1 MLLFQRGQH
10 IKVNWSL
17 EEERQRAQALI
28 ARCPTL
34 QRFQEKSE
42 KSEKSEKGE
51 VNVEW
56 TLQNPEDCLELLSE
70 L

>member
-42 KSEKSEKGE
+42 KMKK
-51 VNVEW
+51 VKKVR
-56 TLQNPEDCLELLSE
+56 
-70 L
+70 

>member
-28 ARCPTL
+28 ARCPSL

-42 KSEKSEKGE
+42 KMKK
-51 VNVEW
+51 VKKVR
-56 TLQNPEDCLELLSE
+56 
-70 L
+70 